1 MAKLEFRCA
10 VMNSGKSLNLLSVH
24 HNYISIGRETVLF
37 SHSMDNRFGESVIAS
52 RAGLSAPSIAI
63 GHETNLFEVVKASV
77 EAGKD
82 VACVLCDEAQFYTV
96 EQIYQL
102 SEIVDVLEIPVIAY
116 GLKTDFKGELFP
128 ASQKLLEL
136 ADKIEQLK
144 QVCHCGKCATMVL
157 KFSPDG
163 IVIRDGEVI
172 EIGAESRYVSV
183 CRKHWKLGDIGN
195 ANKK

>member
-10 VMNSGKSLNLLSVH
+10 VMNSGKSLNLLGVH

-63 GHETNLFEVVKASV
+63 GHDTNLFEVVKASV

-102 SEIVDVLEIPVIAY
+102 SEIVDELQIPVIAY

-128 ASQKLLEL
+128 ASQRLLEL
-136 ADKIEQLK
+136 ADKIEPLK
-144 QVCHCGKCATMVL
+144 QVCHCGSSATMVL
-157 KFSPDG
+157 KFNKDG
-163 IVIRDGEVI
+163 TVIRDGEII

-183 CRKHWKLGDIGN
+183 CRKHWKLGDIGKH
-195 ANKK
+195 NK